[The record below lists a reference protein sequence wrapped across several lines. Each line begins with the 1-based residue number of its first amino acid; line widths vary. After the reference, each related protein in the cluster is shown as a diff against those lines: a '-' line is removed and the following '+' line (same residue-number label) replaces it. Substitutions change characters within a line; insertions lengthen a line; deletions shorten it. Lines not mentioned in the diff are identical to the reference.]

1 MNEEAS
7 SDASELRRS
16 TWCGAIE
23 QIQHQTLLG
32 PTIDSSCVMLDWLR
46 DVRDLM
52 VVELYVCIGTSFGTA
67 EELRQVKLVYL
78 ERVGGF
84 TRHPPRP
91 LNDVID
97 DLFRRA
103 EDFSHSFPHPDARF
117 LVVATAIDS
126 ISMRRIAAAP
136 KEED

>member
-1 MNEEAS
+1 MNKTS
-7 SDASELRRS
+7 SDASEPRRS
-16 TWCGAIE
+16 AWCASIE
-23 QIQHQTLLG
+23 QIQQQALLG
-32 PTIDSSCVMLDWLR
+32 PAIDSSCVMLDWLR
-46 DVRDLM
+46 DVRDLRL
-52 VVELYVCIGTSFGTA
+52 VELCVCIGTSFGTA
-67 EELRQVKLVYL
+67 EELRQVKPVYL

-103 EDFSHSFPHPDARF
+103 EDFSRAFPHPGARF
-117 LVVATAIDS
+117 LVVATALSS
-126 ISMRRIAAAP
+126 ISMRRIAASS